1 MWRAAEH
8 CPDIATMTGDVNA
21 DLPPDPDAMSS
32 PQGHPGRPDGGSTGL
47 FAVIAGGGTAG
58 HVLPGVAIGQALVRR
73 GHQPAELLFVGSSR
87 GVERSV
93 VPAAGFE
100 LMVLPGR
107 GIARRLTVDNVGA
120 VVGLVRAVW
129 QAVTM
134 LRRRRPA
141 VVVSLGGYASV
152 ACTAGAVLWRIPLV
166 VTEQNAVAGLANK
179 MAGRFARACAVPF
192 EGTDLPRSV
201 VTGNPVRA
209 EVELL
214 GDPGRRSQLRQRAR
228 SQLGIDPQ
236 QQMVVVFSGSLGARR
251 VNLAAAGLA
260 RRWMDRDVVL
270 YHVTGT
276 RDHELVLGELNGV
289 VGVADRRL
297 DLRVVPYENHMD
309 DVLAAADV
317 AVCRSG
323 GTSVAELAVA
333 AVPAVLVPLPGAPRD
348 HQRANAMPLVRAG
361 AALLLDDA
369 DCTAE
374 ALDDLV
380 APLLDDP
387 GRRAAMAAGLATVAR
402 PDAADQVAAL
412 VEEHARTR

>member
-1 MWRAAEH
+1 
-8 CPDIATMTGDVNA
+8 MTTD
-21 DLPPDPDAMSS
+21 
-32 PQGHPGRPDGGSTGL
+32 RPDDRPSATL

-73 GHQPAELLFVGSSR
+73 GHDINSLLFVGSER

-93 VPAAGFE
+93 VPAAGFN

-129 QAVTM
+129 QAVVM

-152 ACTAGAVLWRIPLV
+152 ACTIGAVVWRIPLV

-192 EGTDLPRSV
+192 EGTDLPHPV

-209 EVELL
+209 EVESL
-214 GDPGRRSQLRQRAR
+214 GDPGHRSQRRTQAR
-228 SQLGIDPQ
+228 GRLGVAMGR
-236 QQMVVVFSGSLGARR
+236 QMVVVFSGSLGARR
-251 VNLAAAGLA
+251 VNLATAGLA
-260 RRWMDRDVVL
+260 KRWTGRDVVL

-276 RDHELVLGELNGV
+276 RDHDLVLDELG
-289 VGVADRRL
+289 GLAATTGGAL

-333 AVPAVLVPLPGAPRD
+333 GLPAVLVPLPGAPRD
-348 HQRANAMPLVRAG
+348 HQRANAMPLVSAG
-361 AALLLDDA
+361 GAMLLDDA

-374 ALDDLV
+374 AIDTLV
-380 APLLDDP
+380 SPLLDDP
-387 GRRAAMAAGLATVAR
+387 SRRAAMAAALATVAR

-412 VEEHARTR
+412 VEEHARTSG

>member
-1 MWRAAEH
+1 
-8 CPDIATMTGDVNA
+8 MTTD
-21 DLPPDPDAMSS
+21 
-32 PQGHPGRPDGGSTGL
+32 RPDDRPPATL

-73 GHQPAELLFVGSSR
+73 GHDVSSLLFVGSER

-93 VPAAGFE
+93 VPAAGFN

-129 QAVTM
+129 QAVVM

-152 ACTAGAVLWRIPLV
+152 ACTIGAVVWRIPLV

-192 EGTDLPRSV
+192 EGTDLPRLV

-209 EVELL
+209 EVESL
-214 GDPGRRSQLRQRAR
+214 GDPGHRSQRRTQAR
-228 SQLGIDPQ
+228 GRLGVAMGR
-236 QQMVVVFSGSLGARR
+236 QMVVVFSGSLGARR

-260 RRWMDRDVVL
+260 KRWNERDVVL

-276 RDHELVLGELNGV
+276 RDHDLVLDELNGLAATA
-289 VGVADRRL
+289 GGAL

-333 AVPAVLVPLPGAPRD
+333 GLPAVLVPLPGAPRD
-348 HQRANAMPLVRAG
+348 HQRANAMPLVSAG
-361 AALLLDDA
+361 GAMLLDDA

-374 ALDDLV
+374 AIDTLV
-380 APLLDDP
+380 SPLLDDP
-387 GRRAAMAAGLATVAR
+387 SRRAAMAAALATVAR

-412 VEEHARTR
+412 VEEHARTSG